1 MYIVRLLLF
10 TITMI
15 SHHLQ
20 EDSADFIGLHIR
32 FSNPMQ
38 MLFQSLGII
47 KSIPR
52 WTGKLLS
59 ENDGAVVVEK
69 WGAKNFEWFSPRH
82 VEGNL
87 ESRYWLSWAGRGL
100 LTCECWTAD
109 IADTSMCAYISYYI
123 INFLL
128 LKSTFHVRLVF
139 VFVSQGKCPDIT
151 TSVLFLLSFKACR
164 IFWQNLLYEY
174 QFR

>member
-1 MYIVRLLLF
+1 MHFRLQATMYIVRLLLF

-32 FSNPMQ
+32 FSNPTQ

-59 ENDGAVVVEK
+59 ENDGPVVVEEL
-69 WGAKNFEWFSPRH
+69 GAKNFEWFSPRH
-82 VEGNL
+82 VVGNL
-87 ESRYWLSWAGRGL
+87 ESRR
-100 LTCECWTAD
+100 
-109 IADTSMCAYISYYI
+109 
-123 INFLL
+123 NFHELAL
-128 LKSTFHVRLVF
+128 
-139 VFVSQGKCPDIT
+139 G
-151 TSVLFLLSFKACR
+151 A
-164 IFWQNLLYEY
+164 
-174 QFR
+174 